1 MRTLSQGRYR
11 RLFAR
16 FSAALFHALDRLDAN
31 PRVVYATTGLTI
43 DMVFSASYAL
53 LVATLLLRLIRGG
66 APLYLPPL
74 ASALADV
81 LENTTFRGEDRVVCF
96 RRV

>member
-1 MRTLSQGRYR
+1 M
-11 RLFAR
+11 
-16 FSAALFHALDRLDAN
+16 DRLDAN

-53 LVATLLLRLIRGG
+53 LVATLLLRVIRGG

-81 LENTTFRGEDRVVCF
+81 LENTTFRGEDRVHHDLLAHPRHLTVWSASGGF
-96 RRV
+96 S